1 LIYNMASLD
10 DIYDMLDKLDA
21 SKTEYLLITIQKG
34 KKQGKAD
41 VFFSLNDDNSV
52 KILTKGLKTFREEL
66 EKRGSDTDES

>member
-1 LIYNMASLD
+1 MASLD
-10 DIYDMLDKLDA
+10 DIYDMIDRLDA

-66 EKRGSDTDES
+66 EKRGSDSDES

>member
-1 LIYNMASLD
+1 MASLD
-10 DIYDMLDKLDA
+10 DIYDMIDKLDA

-66 EKRGSDTDES
+66 EKRKSDADES